1 MEWRNG
7 DYWISDDKTRLD
19 SEAVCAFLAQS
30 YWANQR
36 SRECIERSIA
46 NSLCYGVYY
55 REKQIGFAR
64 VVTDGA
70 TIFWL
75 GDVFIDPQYRGQHL
89 GKHLVQFIV
98 ESPALQGLTGVLAT
112 NDAHGLYEQYGFVRD
127 PNRYMR
133 RSGVAPVR
141 EAAETEQPLKKLR
154 QHKGASG

>member
-7 DYWISDDKTRLD
+7 DYLISDDKTRLD
-19 SEAVCAFLAQS
+19 IEAICVFLAQS
-30 YWANQR
+30 YWGNQR
-36 SRECIERSIA
+36 SRECIERSIV

-89 GKHLVQFIV
+89 GKHLVRFIV
-98 ESPALQGLTGVLAT
+98 ESPTLQGLTGVLAT
-112 NDAHGLYEQYGFVRD
+112 NDAHSLYEQYGFVRD

-133 RSGVAPVR
+133 RSGIAPVR
-141 EAAETEQPLKKLR
+141 TTEAEIQAEN
-154 QHKGASG
+154 